1 MQRKLNGPR
10 NECFAL
16 LFPFI
21 RFKEV
26 MKSLDKIGAR
36 MKTLKSGY
44 QRDTY
49 TIVNLIRKTAI
60 ANKGDKDARKARY
73 VPQPIVFFLSTSTDC
88 FQAYGNCAKPT
99 RLSNAYTPDE
109 NLKYFSKE
117 QM

>member
-1 MQRKLNGPR
+1 
-10 NECFAL
+10 
-16 LFPFI
+16 
-21 RFKEV
+21 

-73 VPQPIVFFLSTSTDC
+73 VPQPVLFFLSTSTDC

-99 RLSNAYTPDE
+99 RDPNCIRIRLSNAYTPDE
-109 NLKYFSKE
+109 NLSYFSKE
-117 QM
+117 QMWNGRGKGNQHSW